1 MKPRDQTAHL
11 QWFRSASPYINA
23 HRGRT
28 FVICFGGE
36 ALLEAQFHQLIHD
49 IALLRSLDIKLVLVH
64 GARPQIDARLQARGV
79 QGRFSDG
86 LRITDDLTL
95 PAVKDAI
102 GSVRVD
108 IEALLSF
115 GLPNSPMSGSQ
126 LRISSGNFVSA
137 QPWGVH
143 DGVDFLHTGTVRRV
157 DAQSIRGQLE
167 LGQLVLLSPLG
178 YSPTGET
185 LNLRAENVACE
196 AAVALHADKLIFLLE
211 GHGVRDSRR
220 RVVPQLSPGD
230 ADELLRGR
238 RRLDEEARTFLE
250 HAVQTSRRGVARVH
264 LVSRRD
270 VNALL
275 QELFTRDGAGTL
287 VAAEAP
293 IELRTATVDD
303 VAGVLALIA
312 PLEESG
318 TLVRRSREQLEL
330 EIANFSVVT
339 KDGSVIACAALYP
352 YTAEKIAEVACVA
365 VHPDYAGERRGAHL
379 LQHLEKRAAEAG
391 LEQLFVL
398 TTRTAHWFREQG
410 FSVGNL
416 ADLPVGKRRLYN
428 YRRNSKVFFKSLQ

>member
-1 MKPRDQTAHL
+1 VKPRDQTAHL
-11 QWFRSASPYINA
+11 QWFRNASPYINA

-36 ALLEAQFHQLIHD
+36 ALLEAQFNQLIHD

-64 GARPQIDARLQARGV
+64 GARPQIDARLRVRGV
-79 QGRFSDG
+79 ESKFSDG
-86 LRITDDLTL
+86 LRITDDQAL

-143 DGVDFLHTGTVRRV
+143 DGVDFLHSGTVRRV
-157 DAQSIRGQLE
+157 DAQSIRGQLD

-185 LNLRAENVACE
+185 FNLRAENVACE

-211 GHGVRDSRR
+211 GHGLRDSRR
-220 RVVPQLSPGD
+220 QVVPQLSPGD

-238 RRLDEEARTFLE
+238 RRLDGETRILLN

-270 VNALL
+270 ANGLL
-275 QELFTRDGAGTL
+275 QELFTRDGSGTL
-287 VAAEAP
+287 VTAEAP
-293 IELRTATVDD
+293 IELRTATIDD
-303 VAGVLALIA
+303 VAGVLELIA

-330 EIANFSVVT
+330 EIGNFSVVT
-339 KDGSVIACAALYP
+339 KDSSVIACAALYP
-352 YTAEKIAEVACVA
+352 YTAEKVAEVACVA

-379 LQHLEKRAAEAG
+379 LRHLEERAADAD
-391 LEQLFVL
+391 LKQLFVL

-416 ADLPVGKRRLYN
+416 ADLPVGKRHLYN
-428 YRRNSKVFFKSLQ
+428 YRRNSKVFFKDL

>member
-11 QWFRSASPYINA
+11 QWFRNASPYINA

-64 GARPQIDARLQARGV
+64 GARPQIDAGLKVRGV
-79 QGRFSDG
+79 RGKFSGD
-86 LRITDDLTL
+86 LRITDDLAL

-115 GLPNSPMSGSQ
+115 GLPNSPMSGSR

-143 DGVDFLHTGTVRRV
+143 DGVDFLHTGIVRRV
-157 DAQSIRGQLE
+157 DAQSIRGQLD

-178 YSPTGET
+178 YSPTGEIF
-185 LNLRAENVACE
+185 NLRAENVASE

-211 GHGVRDSRR
+211 GPGIRDSRR
-220 RVVPQLSPGD
+220 RTISQLSPGG

-238 RRLDEEARTFLE
+238 RALSDEARTIL
-250 HAVQTSRRGVARVH
+250 AYAAQTSRRGVARIH

-270 VNALL
+270 ANGLL

-287 VAAEAP
+287 VTADAP
-293 IELRTATVDD
+293 IELRTATIDD
-303 VAGVLALIA
+303 VTGVLELIA

-330 EIANFSVVT
+330 EIGNFSVVT

-352 YTAEKIAEVACVA
+352 HMEERIAEIACVA

-379 LQHLEKRAAEAG
+379 LQTLEKRAKEAG
-391 LEQLFVL
+391 VEQLFVL

-410 FSVGNL
+410 FTAGDLANL
-416 ADLPVGKRRLYN
+416 PIGKRRLYN
-428 YRRNSKVFFKSLQ
+428 YRRNSKVFYKTL

>member
-1 MKPRDQTAHL
+1 MKQRDQTAHL
-11 QWFRSASPYINA
+11 QWFRNASPYINA

-28 FVICFGGE
+28 FVLCFGGE

-64 GARPQIDARLQARGV
+64 GARPQIDARLKERGV
-79 QGRFSDG
+79 RSKFSGD
-86 LRITDDLTL
+86 LRITDDPAL

-108 IEALLSF
+108 VEALLSF

-143 DGVDFLHTGTVRRV
+143 DGVDFLHTGVVRRV
-157 DAQSIRGQLE
+157 DAQSIRGQLD
-167 LGQLVLLSPLG
+167 LGQLVLLSPIG

-185 LNLRAENVACE
+185 FNLRAENVASE

-220 RVVPQLSPGD
+220 RIIPQLSPAD
-230 ADELLRGR
+230 AEELLRSR
-238 RRLDEEARTFLE
+238 RSMDDETRIILN
-250 HAVQTSRRGVARVH
+250 HAVQSSRRGVARIH
-264 LVSRRD
+264 MVSRRD
-270 VNALL
+270 ANALL

-287 VAAEAP
+287 VTADAP
-293 IELRTATVDD
+293 IEMRTATVED
-303 VAGVLALIA
+303 VAGVLELIA

-330 EIANFSVVT
+330 EIGNFSVVT

-352 YTAEKIAEVACVA
+352 YRAEKIAEVACVA

-379 LQHLEKRAAEAG
+379 LRTLEKRAKGAG
-391 LEQLFVL
+391 LRRLFVL
-398 TTRTAHWFREQG
+398 TTRTTHWFREQG
-410 FSVGNL
+410 FTAGNL
-416 ADLPVGKRRLYN
+416 ADLPIGKRRLYN
-428 YRRNSKVFFKSLQ
+428 YRRNSKVFFKSL

>member
-1 MKPRDQTAHL
+1 MKPRDQSAHL
-11 QWFRSASPYINA
+11 QWFRNASPYINA

-36 ALLEAQFHQLIHD
+36 ALREAQFHQLIHD

-64 GARPQIDARLQARGV
+64 GARPQIDERLKAHGV
-79 QGRFSDG
+79 EGRFSGD
-86 LRITDDLTL
+86 LRITDDPAL

-115 GLPNSPMSGSQ
+115 SLPNSPMSGSR

-143 DGVDFLHTGTVRRV
+143 DGVDFMHTGIVRRV
-157 DAQSIRGQLE
+157 DAQSIRGQLD

-185 LNLRAENVACE
+185 FNLRAENVASE

-211 GHGVRDSRR
+211 GHGVRDGRR
-220 RVVPQLSPGD
+220 RIVAQLSPGD
-230 ADELLRGR
+230 ADDLLRGSR
-238 RRLDEEARTFLE
+238 SLNEEARTLLGY
-250 HAVQTSRRGVARVH
+250 AVQTSRRGVARIH

-270 VNALL
+270 ANALL

-287 VAAEAP
+287 VTADAP
-293 IELRTATVDD
+293 IELRTATIDD
-303 VAGVLALIA
+303 VPGVLDLIA

-330 EIANFSVVT
+330 EIGNFSVVT
-339 KDGSVIACAALYP
+339 KDGSVIACAALYSYP
-352 YTAEKIAEVACVA
+352 AEKVAEIACVA
-365 VHPDYAGERRGAHL
+365 VHPDYAGERRGTHL
-379 LQHLEKRAAEAG
+379 LQSLEQHAKEAG
-391 LEQLFVL
+391 IEQLFVL

-410 FSVGNL
+410 FTVGDL
-416 ADLPVGKRRLYN
+416 ANLPVGKRRLYN
-428 YRRNSKVFFKSLQ
+428 YRRNAKVFYKTI